1 MEAAILLTVTG
12 LSVGA
17 LYFLLAS
24 GLGLIFGL
32 MNVLSFA
39 HGAFLAVGAYVGWMI
54 LGNTDVVSGASTW
67 EFMLAVFLAMVAGGV
82 LAYLTEVFLIRPL
95 YSRPHMDQLLVTMGL
110 GFIIIAVISGIWG
123 PDERSTILP
132 EWLKTTTDI
141 GGASVPND
149 RFILIAAAMLVFLG
163 IELFL
168 RRTRH
173 GLIVRAGVE
182 NREMVR
188 SLGIDVR
195 KSFNLVFVLG
205 GVAAGLA
212 GALAAVHNRAV
223 GPFIGDH
230 LLLSAFI
237 VLVVGGL
244 GSMRGAIIAAV
255 IVGLM
260 QSFANFYINPGIGDI
275 LAVVLMAVVLLVR
288 PQGLFGRKE
297 RLV

>member
-12 LSVGA
+12 LSIGA

-54 LGNTDVVSGASTW
+54 LGHTDVMSGAGTW
-67 EFMLAVFLAMVAGGV
+67 EFILAIFLAMVAGGV

-95 YSRPHMDQLLVTMGL
+95 YNRPHMDQLLVTMGL
-110 GFIIIAVISGIWG
+110 GFIIVAVIRGIWG

-132 EWLKTTTDI
+132 VWFKATTDI
-141 GGASVPND
+141 GGARVPND
-149 RFILIAAAMLVFLG
+149 RFILIAAAMLVFIG

-195 KSFNLVFVLG
+195 LSFNLVFVLG

-212 GALAAVHNRAV
+212 GALAAVYNRAV
-223 GPFIGDH
+223 GPSIGDH
-230 LLLSAFI
+230 LLLYAFI

-288 PQGLFGRKE
+288 PQGLFGRTG

>member
-1 MEAAILLTVTG
+1 MEAVILLTITG
-12 LSVGA
+12 LAIGA

-39 HGAFLAVGAYVGWMI
+39 HGAFLAVGAYVGWNI
-54 LGNTDVVSGASTW
+54 LKNTDVLHGASTW
-67 EFMLAVFLAMVAGGV
+67 EFILALVLSMAAGGI

-95 YSRPHMDQLLVTMGL
+95 YHRPHMDQLLVTMGL
-110 GFIIIAVISGIWG
+110 GFIIIAVITGIWG

-132 EWLKTTTDI
+132 EWLKATTNI
-141 GGASVPND
+141 GSASVPND
-149 RFILIAAAMLVFLG
+149 RFILIAAALLVFIA

-188 SLGIDVR
+188 GLGIDVR
-195 KSFNLVFVLG
+195 HSFNLVFVLG
-205 GVAAGLA
+205 GIAAGLG
-212 GALAAVHNRAV
+212 GALAAVYNRAV
-223 GPFIGDH
+223 TPLIGDH
-230 LLLSAFI
+230 LLLYAFI

-244 GSMRGAIIAAV
+244 GSMRGAMVAALL
-255 IVGLM
+255 VGVM
-260 QSFANFYINPGIGDI
+260 QTFANFFVNPGIGDI

-288 PQGLFGRKE
+288 PQGLFGRKG
-297 RLV
+297 RIV